1 MCLAPS
7 IAAAAPCAAQEL
19 PGGASAAFR
28 HKMQDWAGD
37 NAPALPAMRRGEP
50 AAGGAV
56 ADGGA
61 ATLPRLS
68 SRFGYRAHPILGRRA
83 LHAGIDIPA
92 ARGTPVQASESGMV
106 TFVGVRGGYGKMVE
120 IDHGQGLRTRYA
132 HLSRIAVGGGAPVAR
147 GQIVGLIGSTGRST
161 GNHLHFEVR
170 LHGRAV
176 DPLGYIGP
184 GGGGTGRAAGG
195 ASYVFAHGGAPE
207 APHLSAYARARME
220 AGQAGGSGL

>member
-7 IAAAAPCAAQEL
+7 IAAVAPCAAQEL

-28 HKMQDWAGD
+28 GKMQDWPGD
-37 NAPALPAMRRGEP
+37 SAPALPAMRRAEP
-50 AAGGAV
+50 AAGGA
-56 ADGGA
+56 AGESGA
-61 ATLPRLS
+61 TALPRLS

-83 LHAGIDIPA
+83 LHSGIDIPA
-92 ARGTPVQASESGMV
+92 DHGTPVQASETGIV
-106 TFVGVRGGYGKMVE
+106 RFAGVRGGYGKMVE

-132 HLSRIAVGGGAPVAR
+132 HLSRIAVGGGTPIAR

-170 LHGRAV
+170 VHGRAV
-176 DPLGYIGP
+176 DPLGYIGS
-184 GGGGTGRAAGG
+184 GGGTGRAAGG
-195 ASYVFAHGGAPE
+195 SSYVFAQAAAPQ

>member
-7 IAAAAPCAAQEL
+7 IAAVAPCAAQEL

-28 HKMQDWAGD
+28 GKMQDWPGD
-37 NAPALPAMRRGEP
+37 SAPALPAMRRAEP
-50 AAGGAV
+50 AAGGA
-56 ADGGA
+56 AGESGA
-61 ATLPRLS
+61 AALPRLS

-92 ARGTPVQASESGMV
+92 DHGTPVQASETGMV
-106 TFVGVRGGYGKMVE
+106 TFAGVRGGYGKMVE

-132 HLSRIAVGGGAPVAR
+132 HLSRIAVGGGTPIAR

-170 LHGRAV
+170 VHGRAV
-176 DPLGYIGP
+176 DPLGYIGI
-184 GGGGTGRAAGG
+184 GGTGRAAGG
-195 ASYVFAHGGAPE
+195 SSYVFAQAAAPE

>member
-1 MCLAPS
+1 
-7 IAAAAPCAAQEL
+7 
-19 PGGASAAFR
+19 
-28 HKMQDWAGD
+28 
-37 NAPALPAMRRGEP
+37 MRRAEP
-50 AAGGAV
+50 AAGGA
-56 ADGGA
+56 AGESGA
-61 ATLPRLS
+61 AALPRLS

-92 ARGTPVQASESGMV
+92 DHGTPVQASETGMV
-106 TFVGVRGGYGKMVE
+106 TFAGVRGGYGKMVE

-132 HLSRIAVGGGAPVAR
+132 HLSRIAVGGGTPIAR

-170 LHGRAV
+170 VHGRAV
-176 DPLGYIGP
+176 DPLGYIGI
-184 GGGGTGRAAGG
+184 GGTGRAAGG
-195 ASYVFAHGGAPE
+195 SSYVFAQAAAPE